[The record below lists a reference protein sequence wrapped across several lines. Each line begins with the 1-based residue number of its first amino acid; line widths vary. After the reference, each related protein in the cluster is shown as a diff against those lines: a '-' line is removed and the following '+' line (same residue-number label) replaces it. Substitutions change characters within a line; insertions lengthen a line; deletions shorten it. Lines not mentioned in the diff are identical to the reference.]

1 MSRIKEYW
9 RKIVGIYKD
18 GVESPVKGQSI
29 SYTDRDAVNLSH
41 PVQDYA
47 KAELGTKQLELP
59 FEPPIQVP
67 QQLNPKFR
75 PKTLRELDREHDEKF
90 QNFLVVLNGQDV
102 SLENKQLILKTLFN
116 NIKTGDAYIS
126 NRSQSLLLDLF
137 SSKL

>member
-1 MSRIKEYW
+1 M
-9 RKIVGIYKD
+9 GIYKD
-18 GVESPVKGQSI
+18 GVEFPVKGQSI
-29 SYTDRDAVNLSH
+29 SYTDRDAVNLSQ

-47 KAELGTKQLELP
+47 KERELVTKQLELP

-67 QQLNPKFR
+67 QPLNPKFR
-75 PKTLRELDREHDEKF
+75 PKTIREMDREHDEKF
-90 QNFLVVLNGQDV
+90 QNFLVVLNGPDV

-126 NRSQSLLLDLF
+126 NRSQNLLLELF